1 MGDAPRSFYL
11 KLSEEL
17 VKLGLVVSPYDKGM
31 FFAFK
36 DYILIGILGC
46 HVDDMIYGGNE
57 SFDVLI
63 ERLRKIFT
71 FSTEESVA
79 FRYVGIHLKQNSDCS
94 VSVNQHNFA
103 ATIAD
108 VPLSLERS
116 KQKSSPVTEEER
128 TSMRS
133 TIGQLNWLSGMTR
146 PDLSFEVC
154 QLSSKVTQA
163 NVEDIIQLNK
173 VVHLAKKHKVELVF
187 PRIDMSSVQMIVYA
201 DSSFNNLPKG
211 GSQEGHIV
219 FISDRNNKC
228 APLSW
233 ASQRIKRV
241 VRSTL
246 AAEAISLNNACD
258 DSVYLGRIIMSLCA
272 TAPMKSIPIVAYCD
286 NQSTIDSINSTTPV
300 SDKKLRLEIAAL
312 REYQETK
319 EIDIRKVDGKQNIS
333 DVLTKRGASSKSLL
347 SVLTRGCFNN
357 Q

>member
-1 MGDAPRSFYL
+1 
-11 KLSEEL
+11 
-17 VKLGLVVSPYDKGM
+17 
-31 FFAFK
+31 
-36 DYILIGILGC
+36 
-46 HVDDMIYGGNE
+46 
-57 SFDVLI
+57 
-63 ERLRKIFT
+63 
-71 FSTEESVA
+71 
-79 FRYVGIHLKQNSDCS
+79 
-94 VSVNQHNFA
+94 
-103 ATIAD
+103 
-108 VPLSLERS
+108 
-116 KQKSSPVTEEER
+116 
-128 TSMRS
+128 MRS

-187 PRIDMSSVQMIVYA
+187 PCIDMSSVQMIVYA

-246 AAEAISLNNACD
+246 AAEAVSLNNACD

>member
-1 MGDAPRSFYL
+1 LKGLLAESWNSAVLDCGATRTCAGDTWLGVYQENLPPEQSNIPMQSSKSVYRFGDGRKVPAIGHVKIPAVLGEREVTIGADIVKENIPLLFSRESMRKAEMLLNFKDNTVQVFDSSIPMNITKTGHCTIPISPATQLIQRIDDNDVKVTLSVVTNKPSRPL
-11 KLSEEL
+11 KALKFPSRNRIPVL
-17 VKLGLVVSPYDKGM
+17 LAVRNPTDKKAIAVKLHVS
-31 FFAFK
+31 FAHATTQQ
-36 DYILIGILGC
+36 L
-46 HVDDMIYGGNE
+46 
-57 SFDVLI
+57 
-63 ERLRKIFT
+63 LRF
-71 FSTEESVA
+71 
-79 FRYVGIHLKQNSDCS
+79 LKSCGEPWCSDS
-94 VSVNQHNFA
+94 
-103 ATIAD
+103 
-108 VPLSLERS
+108 E
-116 KQKSSPVTEEER
+116 
-128 TSMRS
+128 
-133 TIGQLNWLSGMTR
+133 
-146 PDLSFEVC
+146 
-154 QLSSKVTQA
+154 
-163 NVEDIIQLNK
+163 
-173 VVHLAKKHKVELVF
+173 
-187 PRIDMSSVQMIVYA
+187 
-201 DSSFNNLPKG
+201 
-211 GSQEGHIV
+211 
-219 FISDRNNKC
+219 C

-246 AAEAISLNNACD
+246 AAEAVSLNNACD